1 MSKILCIGEVNL
13 DVVAIISSDINYG
26 SDTAA
31 KVSTHGGGA
40 GGNVAAWLRIAGAQ
54 SHMLARIGKDAAGV
68 AVRSEFDRL
77 GVTYSEIDVHGAPT
91 GIVVVIVDKD
101 GERSMFPDNGANSG
115 LTLADL
121 PELGSFNAAY
131 ISGYA
136 LLDPKSR
143 PGILQMIGKI
153 KTAGLKIYLDP
164 ATVGG
169 MTGVPIAEIRAWINQ
184 VHCLLLNEDEAKY
197 LSSTTDLDLAIADLL
212 QICPTIVVK
221 RGSHGVVAANRGSEP
236 ISLPAISAQVID
248 TTGAGDSFAA
258 GFIAADQAGL
268 DFTQSLGA
276 ALTIAAKCVAIVGA
290 RPALDAQV

>member
-13 DVVAIISSDINYG
+13 DVVAIIGSDINYG

-40 GGNVAAWLRIAGAQ
+40 GGNVAAWLRVAGAQ
-54 SHMLARIGKDAAGV
+54 SHMLARMGQDAAGV

-91 GIVVVIVDKD
+91 GIVVVIVDKA
-101 GERSMFPDNGANSG
+101 GERSMFPDKGANSG

-121 PELGSFNAAY
+121 PKLSSFNAAY

-143 PGILQMIGKI
+143 AGILQMIGKI
-153 KTAGLKIYLDP
+153 KSAGLKIYFDP

-169 MTGVPIAEIRAWINQ
+169 MDGVPIAEIRAWINQ
-184 VHCLLLNEDEAKY
+184 VHCLLLNEEEARY
-197 LSSTTDLDLAIADLL
+197 LSAASDLDSAIADLIK
-212 QICPTIVVK
+212 ICPTVVVK
-221 RGSHGVVAANRGSEP
+221 RGSNGVTAANRGSSS
-236 ISLPAISAQVID
+236 ISLPAISTDVID

-268 DFTQSLGA
+268 DFTACLGA
-276 ALTIAAKCVAIVGA
+276 ALTIAAKCVVIVGA

>member
-77 GVTYSEIDVHGAPT
+77 GVSYSEIDVHGAPT
-91 GIVVVIVDKD
+91 GIVVVIVDKN

-121 PELGSFNAAY
+121 PDLTGFNAAY

-143 PGILQMIGKI
+143 PGILQMIGKL
-153 KTAGLKIYLDP
+153 KSSGLKIYFDP

-169 MTGVPIAEIRAWINQ
+169 MSGVPIAEIRAWINQ
-184 VHCLLLNEDEAKY
+184 MHCLLLNEQEALY
-197 LSSTTDLDLAIADLL
+197 LTASDNLDFAIVDLL
-212 QICPTIVVK
+212 QICPTVVVK
-221 RGSHGVVAANRGSEP
+221 RGSNGVTAANRGAEA

>member
-1 MSKILCIGEVNL
+1 MFL
-13 DVVAIISSDINYG
+13 
-26 SDTAA
+26 
-31 KVSTHGGGA
+31 
-40 GGNVAAWLRIAGAQ
+40 
-54 SHMLARIGKDAAGV
+54 
-68 AVRSEFDRL
+68 L
-77 GVTYSEIDVHGAPT
+77 GVSYSEIDVHGAPT

-121 PELGSFNAAY
+121 PELNSFNAAY

-136 LLDPKSR
+136 LLDSKSR
-143 PGILQMIGKI
+143 PAILQMIGKI
-153 KTAGLKIYLDP
+153 KAAGLKIYLDP

-197 LSSTTDLDLAIADLL
+197 LSSTTDLELAIADLL

-221 RGSHGVVAANRGSEP
+221 RGSTGVIAANRGSAS

>member
-1 MSKILCIGEVNL
+1 MSKILCIGEANL
-13 DVVAIISSDINYG
+13 DVVAVIAAEINYG

-101 GERSMFPDNGANSG
+101 GERSMFPDKGANSG

-121 PELGSFNAAY
+121 PELDTFNAAY

-143 PGILQMIGKI
+143 QGILQMIGKI
-153 KTAGLKIYLDP
+153 KAAGLKIYFDP

-169 MTGVPIAEIRAWINQ
+169 MVGVPIAEIRAWINQ
-184 VHCLLLNEDEAKY
+184 VHCLLLNEEEAKY
-197 LSSTTDLDLAIADLL
+197 LSAAVDLDSAISDLI
-212 QICPTIVVK
+212 QICPTVVVK
-221 RGSHGVVAANRGSEP
+221 RGSNGVT
-236 ISLPAISAQVID
+236 AQ
-248 TTGAGDSFAA
+248 SN
-258 GFIAADQAGL
+258 
-268 DFTQSLGA
+268 
-276 ALTIAAKCVAIVGA
+276 
-290 RPALDAQV
+290 

>member
-1 MSKILCIGEVNL
+1 MSRILCIGEVNL
-13 DVVAIISSDINYG
+13 DVVAVIESEINYG

-54 SHMLARIGKDAAGV
+54 SHMLARIGQDAAGL
-68 AVRSEFDRL
+68 AIRSEFDRL
-77 GVTYSEIDVHGAPT
+77 GVTYSEIDVAGAPT
-91 GIVVVIVDKD
+91 GIVVVIVDKN
-101 GERSMFPDNGANSG
+101 GERSMFPDKGANSG
-115 LTLADL
+115 LKLSDL
-121 PELGSFNAAY
+121 PELSGFNAAY

-143 PGILQMIGKI
+143 PGILQMIGKV
-153 KTAGLKIYLDP
+153 KAAGLKIYFDP

-169 MTGVPIAEIRAWINQ
+169 MDGVPIAEIRAWINQ

-197 LSSTTDLDLAIADLL
+197 LTSTTNLDFAINDLI
-212 QICPTIVVK
+212 QICPSVVIK
-221 RGSHGVVAANRGSEP
+221 RGANGVTGAVRGSDS
-236 ISLPAISAQVID
+236 ISLPAVATKVVD

-268 DFTQSLGA
+268 DFQAALGA

>member
-1 MSKILCIGEVNL
+1 MAKILCIGEVNL
-13 DVVAIISSDINYG
+13 DVVAIIGSEINYG

-54 SHMLARIGKDAAGV
+54 SHMLARMGKDAAGI

-77 GVTYSEIDVHGAPT
+77 GVTYSEIEVHGAPT
-91 GIVVVIVDKD
+91 GIVVVIVDKN
-101 GERSMFPDNGANSG
+101 GERSMFPDKGANSG
-115 LTLADL
+115 LTLSDL
-121 PELGSFNAAY
+121 PELDSFNAAY

-143 PGILQMIGKI
+143 AGILQMIGKI
-153 KTAGLKIYLDP
+153 KAAGLKIYFDP

-169 MTGVPIAEIRAWINQ
+169 MDGVPIAEIRAWINQ

-197 LSSTTDLDLAIADLL
+197 LASATNIETAISDLI
-212 QICPTIVVK
+212 QICPTVVVK
-221 RGSHGVVAANRGSEP
+221 RGSDGVTAANRGSEA

-268 DFTQSLGA
+268 DFTAALGA

>member
-13 DVVAIISSDINYG
+13 DVVAVIAAELNYG

-40 GGNVAAWLRIAGAQ
+40 GGNVAAWLRVAGAQ
-54 SHMLARIGKDAAGV
+54 SHMLARMGQDAAGV

-77 GVTYSEIDVHGAPT
+77 GVTYSEIDVQGAPT

-101 GERSMFPDNGANSG
+101 GERSMFPDKGANSG
-115 LTLADL
+115 LKLADL
-121 PELGSFNAAY
+121 PELDSFNAAY

-143 PGILQMIGKI
+143 AGILQMIGKI
-153 KTAGLKIYLDP
+153 KAAGLKIYFDP

-169 MTGVPIAEIRAWINQ
+169 MAGVPIAEIRAWINQ
-184 VHCLLLNEDEAKY
+184 VHCLLLNEEEAKY
-197 LSSTTDLDLAIADLL
+197 LSAAVDLDSAIADLI
-212 QICPTIVVK
+212 QICPTVVVK
-221 RGSHGVVAANRGSEP
+221 RGSNGVTAANRGSAP
-236 ISLPAISAQVID
+236 ISLPAIATLVID

-268 DFTQSLGA
+268 DFTAALGA
-276 ALTIAAKCVAIVGA
+276 ALTIAAKCVVIVGA

>member
-1 MSKILCIGEVNL
+1 
-13 DVVAIISSDINYG
+13 
-26 SDTAA
+26 
-31 KVSTHGGGA
+31 
-40 GGNVAAWLRIAGAQ
+40 
-54 SHMLARIGKDAAGV
+54 MLARIGKDAAGV

-77 GVTYSEIDVHGAPT
+77 GVSYSEIDVHGAPT
-91 GIVVVIVDKD
+91 GIVVVIVDKN

-121 PELGSFNAAY
+121 PELDTFNAAY

-153 KTAGLKIYLDP
+153 KAAGLKIYLDP

-197 LSSTTDLDLAIADLL
+197 LSSTTDLELAIADLL

-221 RGSHGVVAANRGSEP
+221 RGSSGVIAANRGSAS

>member
-1 MSKILCIGEVNL
+1 MPNILCIGEVNL
-13 DVVAIISSDINYG
+13 DVVAVISAEINYG

-77 GVTYSEIDVHGAPT
+77 GVTYSEIDVAGAPT

-101 GERSMFPDNGANSG
+101 GERSMFPDKGANSG

-121 PELGSFNAAY
+121 PELSSFNAAY

-143 PGILQMIGKI
+143 QGILQMIGKL
-153 KTAGLKIYLDP
+153 KSAGLKIYFDP

-169 MTGVPIAEIRAWINQ
+169 MAGVPIAEIRAWINQ
-184 VHCLLLNEDEAKY
+184 MHCLLLNEEEALY
-197 LSSTTDLDLAIADLL
+197 LTAAENLDLAIADLL
-212 QICPTIVVK
+212 QVCPTVVVK
-221 RGSHGVVAANRGSEP
+221 RGSHGAIAANRGSAA
-236 ISLPAISAQVID
+236 ISLPAIATQVID

-268 DFTQSLGA
+268 DFTACLGA
-276 ALTIAAKCVAIVGA
+276 AVTIAAKCVAIVGA

>member
-121 PELGSFNAAY
+121 PELDSFNAAY

-153 KTAGLKIYLDP
+153 KAAGLKIYLDP

-169 MTGVPIAEIRAWINQ
+169 MAGVPIAEIRAWINQ
-184 VHCLLLNEDEAKY
+184 VHCLLLSDHTLTESPGIFGRQLLRNLIGLGQEVAGVTRPLWTLGGERRGRDLGYPGSRRRPARYEPEDE
-197 LSSTTDLDLAIADLL
+197 
-212 QICPTIVVK
+212 
-221 RGSHGVVAANRGSEP
+221 R
-236 ISLPAISAQVID
+236 
-248 TTGAGDSFAA
+248 
-258 GFIAADQAGL
+258 
-268 DFTQSLGA
+268 
-276 ALTIAAKCVAIVGA
+276 
-290 RPALDAQV
+290 

>member
-13 DVVAIISSDINYG
+13 DVVAVIASEINYG

-40 GGNVAAWLRIAGAQ
+40 GGNVAAWLRIAGAD
-54 SHMLARIGKDAAGV
+54 SHMLARIGKDAAGA

-77 GVTYSEIDVHGAPT
+77 GVTYSEIDVAGAPT
-91 GIVVVIVDKD
+91 GIVVVVVDKN
-101 GERSMFPDNGANSG
+101 GERSMFPDKGANSG
-115 LTLADL
+115 LKLADL
-121 PELGSFNAAY
+121 PELTGFNAAY

-143 PGILQMIGKI
+143 QGILQMIGKL
-153 KTAGLKIYLDP
+153 KAAGLKIYFDP

-169 MTGVPIAEIRAWINQ
+169 MDGVPIAEIRAWINQ
-184 VHCLLLNEDEAKY
+184 MHCLLLNEDEAKY
-197 LSSTTDLDLAIADLL
+197 LSAAADLDLAMADLL
-212 QICPTIVVK
+212 QICPTVVVK
-221 RGSHGVVAANRGSEP
+221 RGSNGVTAANRGSAAH
-236 ISLPAISAQVID
+236 SLPAVSAEVID

-268 DFTQSLGA
+268 DFTASLGA

>member
-1 MSKILCIGEVNL
+1 
-13 DVVAIISSDINYG
+13 
-26 SDTAA
+26 
-31 KVSTHGGGA
+31 
-40 GGNVAAWLRIAGAQ
+40 
-54 SHMLARIGKDAAGV
+54 
-68 AVRSEFDRL
+68 
-77 GVTYSEIDVHGAPT
+77 
-91 GIVVVIVDKD
+91 
-101 GERSMFPDNGANSG
+101 MFPYNGANSG
-115 LTLADL
+115 LALADL
-121 PELGSFNAAY
+121 PELDTFNAAY

-136 LLDPKSR
+136 LLDPKYR

-153 KTAGLKIYLDP
+153 KAAGLKIYLDP

-169 MTGVPIAEIRAWINQ
+169 MAGVPIAEIRAWINQ

-197 LSSTTDLDLAIADLL
+197 LSSTTDLELAIADLL

-221 RGSHGVVAANRGSEP
+221 LGSNGVIAANRGSDS

-268 DFTQSLGA
+268 DFMQSLGA

>member
-13 DVVAIISSDINYG
+13 DVVAVIASEINYG

-54 SHMLARIGKDAAGV
+54 SHMLARIGNDAAGV

-77 GVTYSEIDVHGAPT
+77 GVTYSEIDVAGAPT

-101 GERSMFPDNGANSG
+101 GERSMFPDKGANSG

-121 PELGSFNAAY
+121 PELTGFNAAY

-143 PGILQMIGKI
+143 PGILQMIGKL
-153 KTAGLKIYLDP
+153 KSAGLKIYFDP

-169 MTGVPIAEIRAWINQ
+169 MDGVPIAEIRAWINQ
-184 VHCLLLNEDEAKY
+184 VHCLLLNEEEALY
-197 LSSTTDLDLAIADLL
+197 LTAANNLDFAIADLL
-212 QICPTIVVK
+212 QICPTVVVK
-221 RGSHGVVAANRGSEP
+221 RGSKGVIAANRGASA
-236 ISLPAISAQVID
+236 ISLPAVAAEVID

-268 DFTQSLGA
+268 DFTACLGA

>member
-13 DVVAIISSDINYG
+13 DVVAIINSDINYG

-40 GGNVAAWLRIAGAQ
+40 GGNVAAWLRITGAQ

-77 GVTYSEIDVHGAPT
+77 GVTYSEIDVTGAPT
-91 GIVVVIVDKD
+91 GIVVVIVDKT
-101 GERSMFPDNGANSG
+101 GERSMFPDKGANSG

-121 PELGSFNAAY
+121 PELTGFNAAY

-143 PGILQMIGKI
+143 AGILQMIGKL
-153 KTAGLKIYLDP
+153 KSAGLKIYFDP

-169 MTGVPIAEIRAWINQ
+169 MAGVPIAEIRAWINQ
-184 VHCLLLNEDEAKY
+184 MHCLLLNEEEAMY
-197 LSSTTDLDLAIADLL
+197 LTAAANLDLAITDLL
-212 QICPTIVVK
+212 QICPTVVVK
-221 RGSHGVVAANRGSEP
+221 RGSNGVIAANRGSSP
-236 ISLPAISAQVID
+236 ISLPAVATQVID

-268 DFTQSLGA
+268 DFTACLGA

>member
-13 DVVAIISSDINYG
+13 DVVAVISSEINYD

-40 GGNVAAWLRIAGAQ
+40 GGNVAAWLRIAGAD

-77 GVTYSEIDVHGAPT
+77 GVTYSEIDVAGAPT
-91 GIVVVIVDKD
+91 GIVVVVVDKN
-101 GERSMFPDNGANSG
+101 GERSMFPDKGANSG
-115 LTLADL
+115 LMLADL
-121 PELGSFNAAY
+121 PELAGFNAAY

-143 PGILQMIGKI
+143 PGILQMIGKL
-153 KTAGLKIYLDP
+153 KAAGLKIYFDP

-169 MTGVPIAEIRAWINQ
+169 MDGVPIAEIRAWINQ
-184 VHCLLLNEDEAKY
+184 MHCLLLNEDEVKY
-197 LSSTTDLDLAIADLL
+197 LSSAADLDSAIADLV
-212 QICPTIVVK
+212 QICPTVVVK
-221 RGSHGVVAANRGSEP
+221 RGSNGVTAANRGSASL
-236 ISLPAISAQVID
+236 SLPAVAAEVID

-268 DFTQSLGA
+268 DFTACLGA